1 MLSMKNK
8 LSFLLFIFLISC
20 SQNFSETD
28 SGYYSEP
35 MFGEVTEDLSI
46 SRSQNLSQGDYIIK
60 SAYGSTDVSS
70 ASFNSKIEEF
80 KSLVDKYEGYITNTY
95 LSTNYQGLK
104 SYSLTSSIPAE
115 SFDKFLID
123 VEKISKFT
131 NININAND
139 VTTYVLNIN
148 SRLNSLLNEKADLE
162 EIKSQA
168 LNTSEKLEVQSQLR
182 YVNQEIKILE
192 DQKNYYETAVSY
204 STLNLEI
211 REGSGISLFSWNY
224 YVQRALNW
232 IEGLVGIVISL
243 SIVLIPLGFLIYLI
257 RQIKKKK

>member
-1 MLSMKNK
+1 M
-8 LSFLLFIFLISC
+8 
-20 SQNFSETD
+20 
-28 SGYYSEP
+28 
-35 MFGEVTEDLSI
+35 
-46 SRSQNLSQGDYIIK
+46 
-60 SAYGSTDVSS
+60 
-70 ASFNSKIEEF
+70 
-80 KSLVDKYEGYITNTY
+80 
-95 LSTNYQGLK
+95 
-104 SYSLTSSIPAE
+104 
-115 SFDKFLID
+115 
-123 VEKISKFT
+123 
-131 NININAND
+131 
-139 VTTYVLNIN
+139 TTYVLNIN

-182 YVNQEIKILE
+182 YVNQEIEILE

-257 RQIKKKK
+257 RQIKNKKK

>member
-1 MLSMKNK
+1 M
-8 LSFLLFIFLISC
+8 
-20 SQNFSETD
+20 
-28 SGYYSEP
+28 
-35 MFGEVTEDLSI
+35 
-46 SRSQNLSQGDYIIK
+46 
-60 SAYGSTDVSS
+60 
-70 ASFNSKIEEF
+70 
-80 KSLVDKYEGYITNTY
+80 
-95 LSTNYQGLK
+95 
-104 SYSLTSSIPAE
+104 
-115 SFDKFLID
+115 
-123 VEKISKFT
+123 
-131 NININAND
+131 
-139 VTTYVLNIN
+139 
-148 SRLNSLLNEKADLE
+148 E

-182 YVNQEIKILE
+182 YVNQEIEILE